1 VTQLGQIGRDGQA
14 IRIGAEGLLARRT
27 PLPASAAGAQQ
38 LISDADVEALRTARR
53 EDLNGTPLTWQTGIR
68 TLAGE
73 LVGRGPLAVPRRP
86 M

>member
-1 VTQLGQIGRDGQA
+1 M
-14 IRIGAEGLLARRT
+14 ARPT
-27 PLPASAAGAQQ
+27 SLPVSAAGAVQ
-38 LISDADVEALRTARR
+38 LISDADVEALRSARR
-53 EDLNGTPLTWQTGIR
+53 QDLNGAPLTWETGLR